1 MKLRIYETNGLDL
14 DTVVYMLYQAD
25 KQANFHPD
33 SLWILSASDGEI
45 NNYNQDE
52 TGLSKKYIELCV
64 KWIGRE
70 AVVMWLLSNQ
80 VNFEIVTHEFLE
92 EELEAIGELKQ
103 ENEKLP
109 PAPALEFDQNG
120 FAGFAIPV
128 PRLEIERQ
136 TSKYLRSIEKRDL
149 LRLRLNLVGVKF

>member
-1 MKLRIYETNGLDL
+1 MKLRIYETNGVDL

-45 NNYNQDE
+45 KNYNQDE
-52 TGLSKKYIELCV
+52 TGLSKKYIELRV

-80 VNFEIVTHEFLE
+80 VNFEIVTHEFLD
-92 EELEAIGELKQ
+92 EELEALAESGQVEESEPEQ
-103 ENEKLP
+103 
-109 PAPALEFDQNG
+109 
-120 FAGFAIPV
+120 V
-128 PRLEIERQ
+128 
-136 TSKYLRSIEKRDL
+136 L
-149 LRLRLNLVGVKF
+149 LN

>member
-33 SLWILSASDGEI
+33 SFWILSASDGEI

-52 TGLSKKYIELCV
+52 SGLTKRYKELFV

-70 AVVMWLLSNQ
+70 AVVNWLVSNQ
-80 VNFEIVTHEFLE
+80 VNFEIISHEFLE
-92 EELEAIGELKQ
+92 EEIEAIGHSNYDEESSSEQ
-103 ENEKLP
+103 
-109 PAPALEFDQNG
+109 
-120 FAGFAIPV
+120 V
-128 PRLEIERQ
+128 
-136 TSKYLRSIEKRDL
+136 L
-149 LRLRLNLVGVKF
+149 LN

>member
-52 TGLSKKYIELCV
+52 TGLSKRYMELRV

-80 VNFEIVTHEFLE
+80 VNFEIVTHEFLD
-92 EELEAIGELKQ
+92 EELEALAESGQVEESEPEQ
-103 ENEKLP
+103 
-109 PAPALEFDQNG
+109 
-120 FAGFAIPV
+120 V
-128 PRLEIERQ
+128 
-136 TSKYLRSIEKRDL
+136 L
-149 LRLRLNLVGVKF
+149 LN

>member
-52 TGLSKKYIELCV
+52 TGLSKKYIELRV

-80 VNFEIVTHEFLE
+80 VNFEIVTHEFLD
-92 EELEAIGELKQ
+92 EELEALAESGQVE
-103 ENEKLP
+103 ES
-109 PAPALEFDQNG
+109 APEQ
-120 FAGFAIPV
+120 V
-128 PRLEIERQ
+128 
-136 TSKYLRSIEKRDL
+136 L
-149 LRLRLNLVGVKF
+149 LN

>member
-52 TGLSKKYIELCV
+52 TGLSKRYMELCV

-80 VNFEIVTHEFLE
+80 VNFEIVTHEFLD
-92 EELEAIGELKQ
+92 EELEALAESGQVEESGSEQ
-103 ENEKLP
+103 
-109 PAPALEFDQNG
+109 
-120 FAGFAIPV
+120 V
-128 PRLEIERQ
+128 
-136 TSKYLRSIEKRDL
+136 L
-149 LRLRLNLVGVKF
+149 LN

>member
-52 TGLSKKYIELCV
+52 TGLSKRYMELCV

-80 VNFEIVTHEFLE
+80 VNFEIVTHEFLD
-92 EELEAIGELKQ
+92 EELEALAESGQDEESESEQ
-103 ENEKLP
+103 
-109 PAPALEFDQNG
+109 
-120 FAGFAIPV
+120 V
-128 PRLEIERQ
+128 
-136 TSKYLRSIEKRDL
+136 L
-149 LRLRLNLVGVKF
+149 LN

>member
-52 TGLSKKYIELCV
+52 TGLSKRYMELCV

-80 VNFEIVTHEFLE
+80 VNFEIVTHEFLD
-92 EELEAIGELKQ
+92 EELEALAESGQVEESESEQ
-103 ENEKLP
+103 
-109 PAPALEFDQNG
+109 
-120 FAGFAIPV
+120 V
-128 PRLEIERQ
+128 
-136 TSKYLRSIEKRDL
+136 L
-149 LRLRLNLVGVKF
+149 LN

>member
-52 TGLSKKYIELCV
+52 SGLSKRYMELRV

-80 VNFEIVTHEFLE
+80 VNFEIVTHEFLD
-92 EELEAIGELKQ
+92 EELEALAESGQ
-103 ENEKLP
+103 
-109 PAPALEFDQNG
+109 
-120 FAGFAIPV
+120 
-128 PRLEIERQ
+128 IEESGSEQ
-136 TSKYLRSIEKRDL
+136 VL
-149 LRLRLNLVGVKF
+149 LN

>member
-1 MKLRIYETNGLDL
+1 MKLRIYETNSLDL
-14 DTVVYMLYQAD
+14 NTVVYMLYQAD

-52 TGLSKKYIELCV
+52 TGLSKRYMELRV

-80 VNFEIVTHEFLE
+80 VNFEIVTHEFLD
-92 EELEAIGELKQ
+92 EELEALAESGQVEESEPEQ
-103 ENEKLP
+103 
-109 PAPALEFDQNG
+109 
-120 FAGFAIPV
+120 V
-128 PRLEIERQ
+128 
-136 TSKYLRSIEKRDL
+136 L
-149 LRLRLNLVGVKF
+149 LN

>member
-52 TGLSKKYIELCV
+52 TGLSKRYIELCV

-80 VNFEIVTHEFLE
+80 VNFEIVTHEFLD
-92 EELEAIGELKQ
+92 EELEALAESGDVEESGSEQ
-103 ENEKLP
+103 
-109 PAPALEFDQNG
+109 
-120 FAGFAIPV
+120 V
-128 PRLEIERQ
+128 
-136 TSKYLRSIEKRDL
+136 L
-149 LRLRLNLVGVKF
+149 LN

>member
-80 VNFEIVTHEFLE
+80 VNFEIVTHEFLD
-92 EELEAIGELKQ
+92 EELEALAESGQ
-103 ENEKLP
+103 
-109 PAPALEFDQNG
+109 
-120 FAGFAIPV
+120 
-128 PRLEIERQ
+128 IEERGSEQ
-136 TSKYLRSIEKRDL
+136 IL
-149 LRLRLNLVGVKF
+149 LN

>member
-52 TGLSKKYIELCV
+52 TGLSKRYIELCV

-80 VNFEIVTHEFLE
+80 VNFEIVTHEFLD
-92 EELEAIGELKQ
+92 EELEALAESGQVEESESEQ
-103 ENEKLP
+103 
-109 PAPALEFDQNG
+109 
-120 FAGFAIPV
+120 V
-128 PRLEIERQ
+128 
-136 TSKYLRSIEKRDL
+136 L
-149 LRLRLNLVGVKF
+149 LN

>member
-52 TGLSKKYIELCV
+52 SCLSKRYKELCV

-103 ENEKLP
+103 ENE
-109 PAPALEFDQNG
+109 
-120 FAGFAIPV
+120 
-128 PRLEIERQ
+128 
-136 TSKYLRSIEKRDL
+136 
-149 LRLRLNLVGVKF
+149 LNHEQVLMN

>member
-1 MKLRIYETNGLDL
+1 MKLRIYETNNLDL
-14 DTVVYMLYQAD
+14 DTIVYMLYQAD

-80 VNFEIVTHEFLE
+80 VNFEIVTHEFLD
-92 EELEAIGELKQ
+92 EELEALAESGQVEESEPEQ
-103 ENEKLP
+103 
-109 PAPALEFDQNG
+109 
-120 FAGFAIPV
+120 V
-128 PRLEIERQ
+128 
-136 TSKYLRSIEKRDL
+136 L
-149 LRLRLNLVGVKF
+149 LN

>member
-1 MKLRIYETNGLDL
+1 MKLRIYETNSLDL

-52 TGLSKKYIELCV
+52 SGLSKRYMELRV

-80 VNFEIVTHEFLE
+80 VNFEIVTHEFLD
-92 EELEAIGELKQ
+92 EELEALAESGQ
-103 ENEKLP
+103 
-109 PAPALEFDQNG
+109 
-120 FAGFAIPV
+120 
-128 PRLEIERQ
+128 IEESESEQ
-136 TSKYLRSIEKRDL
+136 IL
-149 LRLRLNLVGVKF
+149 LN

>member
-1 MKLRIYETNGLDL
+1 MKLRIYETNNLDL
-14 DTVVYMLYQAD
+14 DTIVYMLYQAD

-33 SLWILSASDGEI
+33 SFWVLSASDGEI

-80 VNFEIVTHEFLE
+80 VNFEIVTHEFLD
-92 EELEAIGELKQ
+92 EELEALAESGQVEESGPEQ
-103 ENEKLP
+103 
-109 PAPALEFDQNG
+109 
-120 FAGFAIPV
+120 V
-128 PRLEIERQ
+128 
-136 TSKYLRSIEKRDL
+136 L
-149 LRLRLNLVGVKF
+149 LN

>member
-33 SLWILSASDGEI
+33 SFWILSASDGEI
-45 NNYNQDE
+45 KNYNQDE
-52 TGLSKKYIELCV
+52 SALTKRYIEFFV

-80 VNFEIVTHEFLE
+80 VNFEIVSDEFLD
-92 EELEAIGELKQ
+92 EELEALAESGQVEESEPEQ
-103 ENEKLP
+103 
-109 PAPALEFDQNG
+109 
-120 FAGFAIPV
+120 V
-128 PRLEIERQ
+128 
-136 TSKYLRSIEKRDL
+136 L
-149 LRLRLNLVGVKF
+149 LN

>member
-52 TGLSKKYIELCV
+52 TGLSKRYMELRV

-80 VNFEIVTHEFLE
+80 ITFEIVSHEFLN
-92 EELEAIGELKQ
+92 EELEVLAESG
-103 ENEKLP
+103 
-109 PAPALEFDQNG
+109 
-120 FAGFAIPV
+120 
-128 PRLEIERQ
+128 EIEESESEQ
-136 TSKYLRSIEKRDL
+136 VL
-149 LRLRLNLVGVKF
+149 LN

>member
-80 VNFEIVTHEFLE
+80 VNFEIVTHEFLD
-92 EELEAIGELKQ
+92 EELEALAESGQVEESGSEQ
-103 ENEKLP
+103 
-109 PAPALEFDQNG
+109 
-120 FAGFAIPV
+120 V
-128 PRLEIERQ
+128 
-136 TSKYLRSIEKRDL
+136 L
-149 LRLRLNLVGVKF
+149 LN

>member
-1 MKLRIYETNGLDL
+1 MKLRIYETNGVDL

-80 VNFEIVTHEFLE
+80 VNFEIVTHEFLD
-92 EELEAIGELKQ
+92 EELEALAESGQVEESESEQ
-103 ENEKLP
+103 
-109 PAPALEFDQNG
+109 
-120 FAGFAIPV
+120 V
-128 PRLEIERQ
+128 
-136 TSKYLRSIEKRDL
+136 L
-149 LRLRLNLVGVKF
+149 LN

>member
-1 MKLRIYETNGLDL
+1 MKLRIYETNNLDL
-14 DTVVYMLYQAD
+14 DTIVYMLYQAD

-70 AVVMWLLSNQ
+70 AVVMWLPSNQ
-80 VNFEIVTHEFLE
+80 VNFEIVTHEFLD
-92 EELEAIGELKQ
+92 EELEALAESGQVEESEPEQ
-103 ENEKLP
+103 
-109 PAPALEFDQNG
+109 
-120 FAGFAIPV
+120 V
-128 PRLEIERQ
+128 
-136 TSKYLRSIEKRDL
+136 L
-149 LRLRLNLVGVKF
+149 LN

>member
-25 KQANFHPD
+25 KQANFRPD

-52 TGLSKKYIELCV
+52 TGLSKRYMELRV

-80 VNFEIVTHEFLE
+80 VNFEIVTHEFLD
-92 EELEAIGELKQ
+92 EELEALAESGQVEESEPEQ
-103 ENEKLP
+103 
-109 PAPALEFDQNG
+109 
-120 FAGFAIPV
+120 V
-128 PRLEIERQ
+128 
-136 TSKYLRSIEKRDL
+136 L
-149 LRLRLNLVGVKF
+149 LN

>member
-52 TGLSKKYIELCV
+52 TGLSKKYIELRV

-80 VNFEIVTHEFLE
+80 VNFEIVTHEFLD
-92 EELEAIGELKQ
+92 EELEALAESGQVEESEPEQ
-103 ENEKLP
+103 
-109 PAPALEFDQNG
+109 
-120 FAGFAIPV
+120 V
-128 PRLEIERQ
+128 
-136 TSKYLRSIEKRDL
+136 L
-149 LRLRLNLVGVKF
+149 LN

>member
-52 TGLSKKYIELCV
+52 TGLSKKYIELRV

-80 VNFEIVTHEFLE
+80 VNFEIVSHEFLD
-92 EELEAIGELKQ
+92 EELEALAESGQ
-103 ENEKLP
+103 
-109 PAPALEFDQNG
+109 
-120 FAGFAIPV
+120 
-128 PRLEIERQ
+128 IEESESEQ
-136 TSKYLRSIEKRDL
+136 IL
-149 LRLRLNLVGVKF
+149 LN

>member
-80 VNFEIVTHEFLE
+80 VNFEIVTHEFLD
-92 EELEAIGELKQ
+92 EELEALAESGQVEESEPEQ
-103 ENEKLP
+103 
-109 PAPALEFDQNG
+109 
-120 FAGFAIPV
+120 V
-128 PRLEIERQ
+128 
-136 TSKYLRSIEKRDL
+136 L
-149 LRLRLNLVGVKF
+149 LN

>member
-52 TGLSKKYIELCV
+52 TGLSKRYMELRV

-80 VNFEIVTHEFLE
+80 VNFEIVTHEFLD
-92 EELEAIGELKQ
+92 EELEALAESGQ
-103 ENEKLP
+103 
-109 PAPALEFDQNG
+109 
-120 FAGFAIPV
+120 
-128 PRLEIERQ
+128 IEESESEQ
-136 TSKYLRSIEKRDL
+136 IL
-149 LRLRLNLVGVKF
+149 LN

>member
-1 MKLRIYETNGLDL
+1 MIIKIYKTKNLNL
-14 DTVVYMLYQAD
+14 DTVEKMLIMAD

-52 TGLSKKYIELCV
+52 TGLSKRYMELRV

-80 VNFEIVTHEFLE
+80 VNFEIVTHEFLD
-92 EELEAIGELKQ
+92 EELEALAESGQVEESEPEQ
-103 ENEKLP
+103 
-109 PAPALEFDQNG
+109 
-120 FAGFAIPV
+120 V
-128 PRLEIERQ
+128 
-136 TSKYLRSIEKRDL
+136 L
-149 LRLRLNLVGVKF
+149 LN